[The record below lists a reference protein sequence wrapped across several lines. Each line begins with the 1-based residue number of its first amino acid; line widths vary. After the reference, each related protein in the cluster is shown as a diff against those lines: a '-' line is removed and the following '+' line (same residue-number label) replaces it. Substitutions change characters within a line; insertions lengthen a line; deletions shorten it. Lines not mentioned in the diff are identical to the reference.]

1 VLDAPE
7 AFEGTAK
14 LFATLSESD
23 ERWTFGIDPSHLSDF
38 LARRGL
44 VLDEDVGA
52 VDYRARYFGRAASGM
67 RGYEFYR
74 VAVAHVPE
82 RDVDMVRAAQQCIP
96 AAAPRTAA
104 ERCVRRDNNRNA
116 S

>member
-7 AFEGTAK
+7 AFEGTTK
-14 LFATLSESD
+14 LFATLSESG
-23 ERWTFGIDPSHLSDF
+23 ERWTFGIDPSHLSGF

-44 VLDEDVGA
+44 VLGEDVGA

-82 RDVDMVRAAQQCIP
+82 RDVDVGHAAQQGIP
-96 AAAPRTAA
+96 A
-104 ERCVRRDNNRNA
+104 DGA
-116 S
+116 SHRP